1 MEQPIFERDP
11 SDPAART
18 DPARKE
24 INPLLKLV
32 LELGPLMV
40 FFFANARGEWLIER
54 FPALSNIGEPIF
66 IATALFM
73 AATAIAL
80 AASWILVRSL
90 PIMPLISGIVVL
102 IFGALTLWL
111 HNETFIKMKPTIVN
125 ALFGVILL
133 GGLYFGKSLLGYV
146 FDSAFKLNAEGWR
159 KLTMRWGIFF
169 IFLAVLNEVVW
180 RSFSTDFW
188 VAFKVWGTMPITLLF
203 TFAQMPLVMKYSI
216 EPAAEKASSKDRVR
230 PPQSG

>member
-1 MEQPIFERDP
+1 MNPRILERDP
-11 SDPAART
+11 SDPQKQK
-18 DPARKE
+18 KE
-24 INPLLKLV
+24 GVNPLLKLV

-216 EPAAEKASSKDRVR
+216 EPAAEKASSKD
-230 PPQSG
+230 Q

>member
-125 ALFGVILL
+125 ALFGIILL

-146 FDSAFKLNAEGWR
+146 FDSAFKLDAEGWR

-216 EPAAEKASSKDRVR
+216 EPAAEKASSKD
-230 PPQSG
+230 Q

>member
-1 MEQPIFERDP
+1 MEDSVFERDP
-11 SDPAART
+11 SDPAHK
-18 DPARKE
+18 DV
-24 INPLLKLV
+24 NPLLKLAI
-32 LELGPLMV
+32 EMGPLMV

-54 FPALSNIGEPIF
+54 FPVLANIGGPIF
-66 IATALFM
+66 LATALFM
-73 AATAIAL
+73 AATVLAL
-80 AASWILVRSL
+80 VVSWILIRSL

-102 IFGALTLWL
+102 VFGSLTLWL
-111 HNETFIKMKPTIVN
+111 HDENFIKMKPTIIN

-169 IFLAVLNEVVW
+169 LFLAVLNEAVW

-216 EPAAEKASSKDRVR
+216 EQATPEKSARKDT
-230 PPQSG
+230 

>member
-1 MEQPIFERDP
+1 
-11 SDPAART
+11 
-18 DPARKE
+18 
-24 INPLLKLV
+24 
-32 LELGPLMV
+32 MV

-125 ALFGVILL
+125 TCSG
-133 GGLYFGKSLLGYV
+133 SSC
-146 FDSAFKLNAEGWR
+146 SAGFISANPCSAMF
-159 KLTMRWGIFF
+159 LT
-169 IFLAVLNEVVW
+169 V
-180 RSFSTDFW
+180 
-188 VAFKVWGTMPITLLF
+188 P
-203 TFAQMPLVMKYSI
+203 
-216 EPAAEKASSKDRVR
+216 SS
-230 PPQSG
+230 

>member
-1 MEQPIFERDP
+1 MMEDSVFERDP
-11 SDPAART
+11 SDPAHK
-18 DPARKE
+18 DV
-24 INPLLKLV
+24 NPLLKLAI
-32 LELGPLMV
+32 EMGPLMV

-54 FPALSNIGEPIF
+54 FPVLANIGGPIF

-73 AATAIAL
+73 AATVLAL
-80 AASWILVRSL
+80 LVSWILIRSL

-102 IFGALTLWL
+102 VFGSLTLWL
-111 HNETFIKMKPTIVN
+111 HDENFIKMKPTIIN

-169 IFLAVLNEVVW
+169 LFLAVLNEAVW

-216 EPAAEKASSKDRVR
+216 EQAAPEKSARKDT
-230 PPQSG
+230 

>member
-1 MEQPIFERDP
+1 MMDQSVFERDP
-11 SDPAART
+11 SDPK
-18 DPARKE
+18 RKE
-24 INPLLKLV
+24 VTPLLKLV

-40 FFFANARGEWLIER
+40 FFFANSRGEWLIER
-54 FPALSNIGEPIF
+54 FPVLANIGGPIF

-73 AATAIAL
+73 VATVLAL
-80 AASWILVRSL
+80 AVSWILIRSL
-90 PIMPLISGIVVL
+90 PIMPLVSGIVVL
-102 IFGALTLWL
+102 VFGSLTLWL
-111 HNETFIKMKPTIVN
+111 HDENFIKIKPTIIN

-159 KLTMRWGIFF
+159 KLTLRWGIFF
-169 IFLAVLNEVVW
+169 LFLAVLNEVVW

-203 TFAQMPLVMKYSI
+203 TFAQMPLVMKHSL
-216 EPAAEKASSKDRVR
+216 EPLAGKGTQGKEK
-230 PPQSG
+230 